1 MGVEFKF
8 IIVRCLEN
16 GSIFRPLLVYVGV
29 RPKMRIIDDLSNKKN
44 EVNVILGKNQATGEK
59 MILGLSVNED

>member
-1 MGVEFKF
+1 
-8 IIVRCLEN
+8 
-16 GSIFRPLLVYVGV
+16 VYVGV